1 MTIGRFRP
9 FLMARPHFPCGT
21 VCILRH
27 AITSSWGRR
36 AIFGTMSETNR
47 LSPTERPGA
56 WDALESMDPATIAEA
71 MSQCDREAQ
80 SAAEAIKPHIAKAI
94 EAAAQRVAD
103 GGRVFY
109 LGAGTS
115 GRLGILDASEIP
127 PTFGVEGTFIGL
139 IAGGDGAIRQAVE
152 GAEDDLNGG
161 THDLKAHHAKKG
173 DVVVGIAASGRTPY
187 VLGAVDWAREQGI
200 LTLGITSNPQGQ
212 LAHSVDLPLVA
223 DTGPEFVT
231 GSTRLKAGTA
241 QKLILNQLSTG
252 IMIRCG
258 HVLGNRMV
266 DMQLANEKLV
276 QRGARMVS
284 ESLDIPMDLAQQ
296 LLTQFGSVR
305 KAIDSFGRAD

>member
-1 MTIGRFRP
+1 
-9 FLMARPHFPCGT
+9 
-21 VCILRH
+21 
-27 AITSSWGRR
+27 
-36 AIFGTMSETNR
+36 MSELNR

-56 WDALESMDPATIAEA
+56 WDALESMAPAAIAEA

-80 SAAEAIKPHIAKAI
+80 AAVEKLGPRIAEAI
-94 EAAAQRVAD
+94 EAAAESVER

-139 IAGGDGAIRQAVE
+139 IAGGDGAIRKAVE
-152 GAEDDLNGG
+152 GAEDDPLGG
-161 THDLKAHHAKKG
+161 VNDLKGHRAEKG
-173 DVVVGIAASGRTPY
+173 DVIVGIAASGRTPY
-187 VLGAVDWAREQGI
+187 VVGAVSWARDEGI
-200 LTLGITSNPQGQ
+200 LTLGITSNPQGR
-212 LAHSVDLPLVA
+212 LAGGVDIPLVA

-258 HVLGNRMV
+258 RVRGNRMV

-276 QRGARMVS
+276 ARGTRMVA
-284 ESLDIPMDLAQQ
+284 EALDIPKDRARQ
-296 LLTQFGSVR
+296 LLNEHGSVR
-305 KAIDSFGRAD
+305 KAIDTFAGVD

>member
-1 MTIGRFRP
+1 
-9 FLMARPHFPCGT
+9 
-21 VCILRH
+21 
-27 AITSSWGRR
+27 
-36 AIFGTMSETNR
+36 MSESNR

-56 WDALESMDPATIAEA
+56 WDALETMAPAEIAAA
-71 MSQCDREAQ
+71 MARYDREAQ
-80 SAAEAIKPHIAKAI
+80 AAVEALGPAIAEAI
-94 EAAAQRVAD
+94 AAVAERVAE

-139 IAGGDGAIRQAVE
+139 IAGGDGAIRKAVE
-152 GAEDDLNGG
+152 GAEDDRLGG
-161 THDLKAHHAKKG
+161 IRDLESHRASQG

-187 VLGAVDWAREQGI
+187 VLGAMDWARKHGI
-200 LTLGITSNPQGQ
+200 LTLGITSHPDGP
-212 LAHSVDLPLVA
+212 LARAVDRPLVA

-252 IMIRCG
+252 VMIRCG
-258 HVLGNRMV
+258 HVRGNRMV

-276 QRGARMVS
+276 DRGTRMIA
-284 ESLDIPMDLAQQ
+284 EATGLPMDRARQ
-296 LLTQFGSVR
+296 LLTEHGSVR
-305 KAIDSFGRAD
+305 KAIDSFADSD